1 MPRMRTLKLIFLPC
15 LVLLS
20 VTLPHLEQGD
30 FRRDTGRYAAVGH
43 YMWSGGSLLAPHLDP
58 ETPYF
63 NKPPLAVLIHGFF
76 LKVFGVH
83 LAVARLPSILA
94 ALGVVVLSV
103 LSVRQ
108 IGSRSEAIVSGLVL
122 ALTYE
127 FFRRTREIS
136 LDMWQLLFVMVA
148 VYGAVTAL
156 RTRNRLMLALTGI
169 PLGMALLCKPLNAF
183 AVIPILAIWAL
194 LARQPRMLSAL
205 FLGALPLA
213 VLVAAPWHLYMVSTF
228 GEAFTQRYFL
238 HEVVKRARGLEMTQ
252 PFYYYVLENLATYW
266 PWLLG
271 LVFAGYIRFVKS
283 DHARRPGRDL
293 VVLGGTWSLIVLVGL
308 SLFPDKKPNYALPL
322 YPMLSWIVAA
332 GLCRLPWRR
341 LRSWYAGSFLGLAP
355 AATVALVVLSVA
367 PFQFQKPPDKHWQAV
382 LGWLRANRVEHAR
395 VFYGTIEQNDLCY
408 FYLQTGHWLGSAAK
422 REAAGVPAAS
432 SLILTRWRSDAAKPA
447 PAAVLFS
454 SGELALVPGSVPVS
468 VEIRL

>member
-1 MPRMRTLKLIFLPC
+1 MLKTLKLVLLPC
-15 LVLLS
+15 LVLLT

-63 NKPPLAVLIHGFF
+63 NKPPLAMLIHGLF

-83 LAVARLPSILA
+83 LAVARVPSVLA
-94 ALGVVVLSV
+94 ALGVVALSV

-136 LDMWQLLFVMVA
+136 LDMWQLLFVMIG

-169 PLGMALLCKPLNAF
+169 PLGLALLCKPLNAF
-183 AVIPILAIWAL
+183 AVIPVVGIWAL
-194 LARQPRMLSAL
+194 IARQPRMLPVL
-205 FLGALPLA
+205 FLGTLPLA
-213 VLVAAPWHLYMVSTF
+213 VLVAAPWHLYMISTF
-228 GEAFTQRYFL
+228 GEAFTRRYFL
-238 HEVVKRARGLEMTQ
+238 HEVVDRARGLAMTQ
-252 PFYYYVLENLATYW
+252 PVYYYVLGNLATYW

-271 LVFAGYIRFVKS
+271 LVFALYARFVKS
-283 DHARRPGRDL
+283 DHARAPGRDL
-293 VVLGGTWSLIVLVGL
+293 VVMGGTWSLIILVCL

-332 GLCRLPWRR
+332 GLCRLPWRK
-341 LRSWYAGSFLGLAP
+341 LRSWYVSSFRGLAP
-355 AATVALVVLSVA
+355 AAAVALVVISVA
-367 PFQFQKPPDKHWQAV
+367 PIQFQRPPDKHWLAV
-382 LGWLRANRVEHAR
+382 LGWLRTNRVDNSR
-395 VFYGTIEQNDLCY
+395 VFYGAVQQNDLCY
-408 FYLQTGHWLGSAAK
+408 FYLKTGHWLRSAAK
-422 REAAGVPAAS
+422 LETAGVPAAS
-432 SLILTRWRSDAAKPA
+432 LMILTRLRSDAAKQP
-447 PAAVLFS
+447 PPAVLFA
-454 SGELALVPGSVPVS
+454 SGELALVSGSVPIS
-468 VEIRL
+468 VEVLP